1 MQGVC
6 MTVIVLM
13 VGTDNETPHILFR
26 LVTSSTRVLL
36 VEDQLSDKYRRDHV
50 CGGGGNPDAIGIFQ
64 LPGEYS

>member
-6 MTVIVLM
+6 MAVIVLM
-13 VGTDNETPHILFR
+13 VGTDNETPHILCR

-50 CGGGGNPDAIGIFQ
+50 FGGGGNPDAISIFQ